1 VSDRG
6 SAPLELALGAV
17 VILVPVVLVVLSL
30 APWLERQLAA
40 RVLAREAARVMV
52 LADTYE
58 EGAERAAALVDEVAT
73 NYGIATDDLSLR
85 LEGDLVRGGAITSFV
100 TVRVPVL
107 GVPGIGSVVGPVWQW
122 STRHVEQVDLY
133 RSLP

>member
-1 VSDRG
+1 MSDRG

-17 VILVPVVLVVLSL
+17 VILIPVVLVVLAL

-58 EGAERAAALVDEVAT
+58 GGAEQAAALIDEVAG
-73 NYGIATDDLSLR
+73 NYGIAAEDLSLR
-85 LEGDLVRGGAITSFV
+85 LEGDLARGGAITSLV
-100 TVRVPVL
+100 TVRIPVL
-107 GVPGIGSVVGPVWQW
+107 GVPGVGAVAGPTWWW
-122 STRHVEQVDLY
+122 STRHSEQVDLY